1 MDPILR
7 RSSFFYVT
15 ALITYMGLMGRF
27 MLTRDW
33 PAFEVIPLFL
43 PVWLI
48 SAMLASEHDERYAF
62 LRTLPVT
69 DRAVVRTKFTLIL
82 SFVSAAWLLMIAVAL
97 LRMGDEIATPSTLVY
112 VTLVCASALLVGAL
126 YQVGIWRF
134 GMSVMF
140 PVIGVSVAGGLVL
153 AIIHVANLKYQDDW
167 PAFSRMG
174 VVEWLGGAPWL
185 SSAVLGAL
193 ALWAY
198 YGLMQAGL
206 RVKAASEAHL

>member
-15 ALITYMGLMGRF
+15 ALVTYLGLMGRF

-33 PAFEVIPLFL
+33 TAFELIPLFL

-48 SAMLASEHDERYAF
+48 SGMLASEHDERYAF
-62 LRTLPVT
+62 LRTLPLA

-82 SFVSAAWLLMIAVAL
+82 SFVSAAWLLMTAVAAF
-97 LRMGDEIATPSTLVY
+97 RTGDGVATPPTLVY
-112 VTLVCASALLVGAL
+112 VTLVCATALLVGAL
-126 YQVGIWRF
+126 YQIGIWRF
-134 GMSVMF
+134 GIPVMF
-140 PVIGVSVAGGLVL
+140 PVIGVSVAAGLAL
-153 AIIHVANLKYQDDW
+153 AVIHVANLKYRDEW
-167 PAFSRMG
+167 PALSQVG
-174 VVEWLGGAPWL
+174 LVEWLGGAPWV
-185 SSAVLGAL
+185 SSAVIVAL

-198 YGLMQAGL
+198 RALMRFGV

>member
-15 ALITYMGLMGRF
+15 TLLTYMGAMGRF
-27 MLTRDW
+27 MVTRDW
-33 PAFEVIPLFL
+33 TAFELIPLFL

-48 SAMLASEHDERYAF
+48 SGMLASEHDERYAF
-62 LRTLPVT
+62 LRALPLT

-82 SFVSAAWLLMIAVAL
+82 SFVCAAWLLMTAVAL
-97 LRMGDEIATPSTLVY
+97 FRMGDGAATPSTLVY

-126 YQVGIWRF
+126 YQIAIWRF
-134 GMSVMF
+134 GIPVMF
-140 PVIGVSVAGGLVL
+140 PVIGVSVAAGLVV
-153 AIIHVANLKYQDDW
+153 AVIHVEYLKYRDEW
-167 PAFSRMG
+167 PALSQLG
-174 VVEWLGGAPWL
+174 LVEWLGGAPWI
-185 SSAVLGAL
+185 SSAVIVAL

-198 YGLMQAGL
+198 RALMRFGV

>member
-33 PAFEVIPLFL
+33 TAFEVIPLFL

-48 SAMLASEHDERYAF
+48 SGMLASEHDERYAF
-62 LRTLPVT
+62 LRTLPLT
-69 DRAVVRTKFTLIL
+69 DRAVVRTKFTLVL
-82 SFVSAAWLLMIAVAL
+82 CFVSVAWLLMTAVAL
-97 LRMGDEIATPSTLVY
+97 ARRGDGVATTLTLVY
-112 VTLVCASALLVGAL
+112 IALVCVSALLVGAL
-126 YQVGIWRF
+126 YQIGIWRF
-134 GMSVMF
+134 GISVMF
-140 PVIGVSVAGGLVL
+140 PVIGVSVAAGLVL
-153 AIIHVANLKYQDDW
+153 AVIHVANLKYKDDW
-167 PAFSRMG
+167 PALSQLG
-174 VVEWLGGAPWL
+174 IVEWLGGAPWI
-185 SSAVLGAL
+185 SGPVIVAL

-198 YGLMQAGL
+198 YGLMQVGA

>member
-15 ALITYMGLMGRF
+15 TLLTYAGVMGRF
-27 MLTRDW
+27 MVTRDW
-33 PAFEVIPLFL
+33 TAFEMIPLFL

-48 SAMLASEHDERYAF
+48 SGMLASEHDERYGF

-82 SFVSAAWLLMIAVAL
+82 SFVGVAWLSMTAVAL
-97 LRMGDEIATPSTLVY
+97 LRTGDGVATPSTRVY

-126 YQVGIWRF
+126 YQIAIWRF
-134 GMSVMF
+134 GIPAML
-140 PVIGVSVAGGLVL
+140 PVIGASVAAGLVL
-153 AIIHVANLKYQDDW
+153 AVLHVANLKYRDEW
-167 PAFSRMG
+167 PALSQ
-174 VVEWLGGAPWL
+174 VALVEWLGGAPWI
-185 SSAVLGAL
+185 SSAVIVAL

-198 YGLMQAGL
+198 YALMRLGV

>member
-15 ALITYMGLMGRF
+15 TLLTYMGVMGRF

-33 PAFEVIPLFL
+33 TAFEMIPLFL
-43 PVWLI
+43 PVWVI
-48 SAMLASEHDERYAF
+48 SGMLASEHDERYAF

-69 DRAVVRTKFTLIL
+69 DGAVARTKFALIL
-82 SFVSAAWLLMIAVAL
+82 SVVAFAWLLMTAVVFV
-97 LRMGDEIATPSTLVY
+97 RMGGVATPSHLVY

-126 YQVGIWRF
+126 YQIGIWRF
-134 GMSVMF
+134 GIPVML
-140 PVIGVSVAGGLVL
+140 PVIGVSVGLGLMLVVVHL
-153 AIIHVANLKYQDDW
+153 VNLKYRDDW
-167 PAFSRMG
+167 PALSRLRL
-174 VVEWLGGAPWL
+174 VEWLGEAPWI
-185 SSAVLGAL
+185 SSAAILAL

-198 YGLMQAGL
+198 HGLMRAGI